1 MRPTRIWFDT
11 PGVRWRVVLGIVLAA
26 TLLLTVWLSYQRE
39 LWTAQEVV
47 VAVAPRLASPAS
59 AASAPRRVAW
69 VAPSAS
75 LPIVARAPAPARSP
89 ESCGAGNAA
98 AGDTAALDTAGA
110 QALEQRARATGDRWV
125 AGMQSSGDERARAA
139 GWLLGMNDDRVTLR
153 DRLATL
159 AATSRDALVQA
170 YALRACRGESAASSA
185 CQALSPMNW
194 AQLEADNAA
203 AWLAVAADPRVEP
216 AVQVEALQQA
226 ARASRFDT
234 HATALHALVQAA
246 APAGINDFDRLT
258 MAREIGTARAD
269 WLGTEALRVHCSASA
284 LADAARAPVCDRVA
298 DLLAK
303 RAQSV
308 PDLLQAREIGQR
320 LGWAEERLNALRD
333 EADAMVAFERRS
345 FESGEPLSCAL
356 LARHNA
362 YYADVGRLGEVAALR
377 LAMQRAPK

>member
-1 MRPTRIWFDT
+1 MRPARIWFDT
-11 PGVRWRVVLGIVLAA
+11 PGVRWRVVAGIVLAA
-26 TLLLTVWLSYQRE
+26 TLLITVWLSYQRE

-69 VAPSAS
+69 VAPTAS
-75 LPIVARAPAPARSP
+75 LPAVARVAAPVRSL
-89 ESCGAGNAA
+89 ESCGAGTAPAGEAPAPDA
-98 AGDTAALDTAGA
+98 AGAPG
-110 QALEQRARATGDRWV
+110 LEQRARETGDRWV

-139 GWLLGMNDDRVTLR
+139 GWLLGLNDDRVALR

-170 YALRACRGESAASSA
+170 YALRACRGESAGSSA

-216 AVQVEALQQA
+216 AAQVEALQQA
-226 ARASRFDT
+226 ARAGRFDT
-234 HATALHALVQAA
+234 HAAALHALVQAA
-246 APAGINDFDRLT
+246 APSGINDFDRLT
-258 MAREIGTARAD
+258 MAREIGNARAD
-269 WLGTEALRVHCSASA
+269 WLGTEALRVHCSATA
-284 LADAARAPVCDRVA
+284 VLEPARAQVCDRVA
-298 DLLAK
+298 DLLAT

-320 LGWAEERLNALRD
+320 IGWAEGRLDALRD

-362 YYADVGRLGEVAALR
+362 FFADVGRLGEVAALR